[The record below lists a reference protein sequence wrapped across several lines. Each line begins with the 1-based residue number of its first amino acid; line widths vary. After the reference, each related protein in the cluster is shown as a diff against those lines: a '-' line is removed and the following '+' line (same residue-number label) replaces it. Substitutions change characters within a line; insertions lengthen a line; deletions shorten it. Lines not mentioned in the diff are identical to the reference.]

1 MAYIEVFPKSVDA
14 ESRIKND
21 SDALMG
27 FLFEITRNVFQVPDH
42 DIIVELNRCTTLG
55 FNKMA
60 VRTGSVP
67 DVVIKISTSDTD
79 LQTRFQDLT
88 IRIVEAW
95 NSHFGDA
102 LKMELWIGLIHTWG
116 CNIQFEDA

>member
-27 FLFEITRNVFQVPDH
+27 FLFETTKNILQVPDH
-42 DIIVELNRCTTLG
+42 DIIVELNRCTTIG
-55 FNKMA
+55 FNEMA
-60 VRTGSVP
+60 VRTGSTP
-67 DVVIKISTSDTD
+67 DVVVKISTSDTE

-88 IRIVEAW
+88 KRIVEAW
-95 NSHFGDA
+95 NSHFGEA
-102 LKMELWIGLIHTWG
+102 LKLELWIGLIHTWG
-116 CNIQFEDA
+116 CNVLFEEA